1 MATNNATP
9 VKSSPVSDKGQIKH
23 APFAVVEAYKKIRTN
38 LKFLLAKNDGG
49 VITFSS
55 ADEAEGKSTTS
66 INMAIAFSQLGGK
79 ILLLD
84 ADMRRPSVN
93 KKLKI
98 ENNDG
103 LSNIIAGLS
112 DFEKAVYQY
121 NSNLDILTSGPTPPN
136 PSELL
141 SSASFDRLLESCK
154 NEYDYIIIDTPPINA
169 VSDALV
175 VAPKTDGLLLVVRA
189 GYTRRDSLK
198 QTIGAAEFANINIL
212 GAIMNGYDSSE
223 KNYKY
228 RKYKYSYKNYKYQG
242 K

>member
-1 MATNNATP
+1 MAENNTTTLNP
-9 VKSSPVSDKGQIKH
+9 SQVTDKGQIKH
-23 APFAVVEAYKKIRTN
+23 APFTVVEAYKKIRTN

-66 INMAIAFSQLGGK
+66 INIAVAFSHLGGK
-79 ILLLD
+79 ILIID
-84 ADMRRPSVN
+84 ADMRRPSIN

-98 ENNDG
+98 ENTDG

-112 DFEKAVYQY
+112 DFEKAVYHY
-121 NSNLDILTSGPTPPN
+121 NSNLDVLLSGPTPPN

-141 SSASFDRLLESCK
+141 SNEAFDRLLEACK
-154 NEYDYIIIDTPPINA
+154 AEYDYIIIDTPPMNA

-175 VAPKTDGLLLVVRA
+175 VSPKTDGLMLVVRA
-189 GYTRRDSLK
+189 GYTRKDSL
-198 QTIGAAEFANINIL
+198 QQAINSAEFTNINVL
-212 GAIMNGYDSSE
+212 GAIMNGYDKGG

-228 RKYKYSYKNYKYQG
+228 RKYKYSYKY
-242 K
+242 

>member
-9 VKSSPVSDKGQIKH
+9 VKSSPVSEKGQIKH

-212 GAIMNGYDSSE
+212 GAIMNGSDSNA

-228 RKYKYSYKNYKYQG
+228 RKYKYSYKYYSKY
-242 K
+242 

>member
-49 VITFSS
+49 VITISS
-55 ADEAEGKSTTS
+55 ADEAEGKATTS

-212 GAIMNGYDSSE
+212 GAIMNGSDSNA

-228 RKYKYSYKNYKYQG
+228 RKYKYSYKYYSKY
-242 K
+242 

>member
-1 MATNNATP
+1 MAANNATAENRAQTA
-9 VKSSPVSDKGQIKH
+9 DKNPIKH

-49 VITFSS
+49 IITFSS

-84 ADMRRPSVN
+84 ADMRRPSVS

-112 DFEKAVYQY
+112 DFNSAVYHY

-136 PSELL
+136 PLELL
-141 SSASFDRLLESCK
+141 STEAFDSLLETLKS
-154 NEYDYIIIDTPPINA
+154 EYDYILIDTPPINA

-212 GAIMNGYDSSE
+212 GAIMNGSDSNA

-228 RKYKYSYKNYKYQG
+228 RKYKYSYKYYSKY
-242 K
+242 